1 LQKLEAGGLKAELW
15 LVAARAELR
24 GLRMHLQATLHGV
37 GYLKSLAGVDS
48 WEGVKADGEL
58 AQVMRSAVGESLQ
71 HIHAMLGVVKDLV
84 REGKVERQAKRK
96 MSKRALEECYRDGLA
111 GGAVVE
117 GWLKEG
123 KKREAEEER
132 YGRDKK
138 SRVEE
143 ELECVARELGLDF
156 GADA

>member
-1 LQKLEAGGLKAELW
+1 ME
-15 LVAARAELR
+15 
-24 GLRMHLQATLHGV
+24 
-37 GYLKSLAGVDS
+37 S

-58 AQVMRSAVGESLQ
+58 AQVMRSAVSESLE
-71 HIHAMLGVVKDLV
+71 HIHAMLDVVKDLV
-84 REGKVERQAKRK
+84 HEGKIERQAKRK
-96 MSKRALEECYRDGLA
+96 MSKRALDECYRDSLA
-111 GGAVVE
+111 GGSVVE
-117 GWLKEG
+117 GWLEQGKE
-123 KKREAEEER
+123 RESEEK